1 MVRAV
6 MEEEDEAETLS
17 FIGSHRIE
25 DGQESV
31 LGSLKALIGV
41 DVKSYRAQSNTSAFG
56 VVDAAFD
63 GRIAIPPAF
72 AGCGGG

>member
-17 FIGSHRIE
+17 FIGSHQIE

-41 DVKSYRAQSNTSAFG
+41 DVKSYRAQSNTSA
-56 VVDAAFD
+56 AFD
-63 GRIAIPPAF
+63 MLR
-72 AGCGGG
+72 GG